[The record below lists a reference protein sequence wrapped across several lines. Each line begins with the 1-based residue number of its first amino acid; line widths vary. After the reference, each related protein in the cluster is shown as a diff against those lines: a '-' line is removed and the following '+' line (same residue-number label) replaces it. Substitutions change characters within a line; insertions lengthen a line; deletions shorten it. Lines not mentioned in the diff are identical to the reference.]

1 MCQEWI
7 VTCSLVSTAL
17 KLSYTNVKFHE
28 ENKGEFPSLP
38 EIPLLETQELSL
50 LLVLNFSD
58 DFACVLFYTCHFPS
72 TVRSVPGII
81 DGLGVVC
88 LSSDLGY
95 TFLLNFLFCTAVT
108 SEARLEQDVCIFSR
122 YLKK

>member
-1 MCQEWI
+1 MKHC
-7 VTCSLVSTAL
+7 
-17 KLSYTNVKFHE
+17 
-28 ENKGEFPSLP
+28 
-38 EIPLLETQELSL
+38 
-50 LLVLNFSD
+50 
-58 DFACVLFYTCHFPS
+58 
-72 TVRSVPGII
+72 VRSVPGII